1 MVRHQARSCDAAAR
15 SSSARLRTAASAARA
30 AAVAYAGTGAASA
43 ASRLDPAGCSCAR
56 GSSSASSETVLEEL
70 ESEEE
75 WEKEAAAQAAASAS
89 SSSLGRFEPA
99 EATSCEPNALRP
111 SSSSTAAPHP
121 KRSVD
126 FSTGLG
132 ARALGMHGADDRT
145 IQYAD
150 SDAEWRHGGPIS
162 PRALRRDASQQ
173 VLQLDSE
180 VAASGDATAPKTSYD
195 TTMPPD
201 GRDALADFASAC
213 EGKGRA
219 WRAEGDAAVRLEW
232 REAKTMNADGAGVEP
247 WNTAEHDKAVH
258 GPTPEGGTT
267 NPMESEPPVSET
279 YDDEGDDEKDENASA
294 DDEMAF
300 IDDEFF
306 ELPDAATEE
315 GAEGGGSQSQYSQQ
329 SHSWTD

>member
-1 MVRHQARSCDAAAR
+1 
-15 SSSARLRTAASAARA
+15 
-30 AAVAYAGTGAASA
+30 
-43 ASRLDPAGCSCAR
+43 
-56 GSSSASSETVLEEL
+56 
-70 ESEEE
+70 
-75 WEKEAAAQAAASAS
+75 
-89 SSSLGRFEPA
+89 
-99 EATSCEPNALRP
+99 
-111 SSSSTAAPHP
+111 
-121 KRSVD
+121 
-126 FSTGLG
+126 
-132 ARALGMHGADDRT
+132 MHGADDRT

-329 SHSWTD
+329 SQEGHFTVAQLALQNLDFDHARKSETVLEELESEEEWEKEAAAQAAASASSSSLGRFEPAEAGTSCEVFCMGRFGNEMKKTRK